1 MFLVYAKDKS
11 FNIDLL
17 KLQLWSLN
25 QLLTLQQTV
34 FIIFVFFMFKLT
46 VNNDDDETKFPSW
59 YNFQCIYKPYAR
71 HIIMT
76 IIIICRQTIYSSQS
90 LWRIWVPSALPLWS
104 SWENLTVGWVA
115 SLEKSERPAFF
126 SSACLLQYNVL
137 IRCFCTMAS
146 LMTFQTSNHF
156 SCFYLFLF

>member
-46 VNNDDDETKFPSW
+46 VNNDDDETKFPS
-59 YNFQCIYKPYAR
+59 
-71 HIIMT
+71 
-76 IIIICRQTIYSSQS
+76 
-90 LWRIWVPSALPLWS
+90 
-104 SWENLTVGWVA
+104 
-115 SLEKSERPAFF
+115 
-126 SSACLLQYNVL
+126 
-137 IRCFCTMAS
+137 
-146 LMTFQTSNHF
+146 
-156 SCFYLFLF
+156 